1 MPQSLKS
8 AKMEARHEPGRR
20 NRRSPIVARAP
31 ELDVISPDR
40 VMAQNAFYRR
50 RLPVDV
56 TFAGQS
62 AKIATAYPASRPV
75 DQPSCTLLFKIGP
88 YSAELC
94 APPNLVEQLL
104 TPVEKTAR
112 LQTMPPRYAGLLLE
126 AALADEFDWLEAR
139 LQAPMEITAVEAQAP
154 SMTKPQFG
162 FVVSIGGQ
170 DFGCALRSDDNAL
183 PTRLA
188 ALLDEAGLGEP
199 SLPVEL
205 PLSVRLWR
213 DVLAISLGE
222 ARRLQTGDVVLL
234 DEQAAAMLVIGD
246 GLIAPVDLTASGPQ
260 LLAAPVIIAGS
271 KWEWT
276 MGENLAGAGQA
287 IDDATLDDLPVALAF
302 EVGRKTMPLGEIR
315 QLTAGAIVQLDA
327 TGQAVDILANGKRVG
342 QGEMVKIGDSLG
354 VQVTRM
360 FDNA

>member
-8 AKMEARHEPGRR
+8 AEMEARHKPGRR
-20 NRRSPIVARAP
+20 NRRSPSVTKAP

-50 RLPVDV
+50 RFPADV
-56 TFAGQS
+56 TLAGQP
-62 AKIATAYPASRPV
+62 AKVAAAWPASRPV
-75 DQPSCTLLFKIGP
+75 DQPSCGLLFKIGEH
-88 YSAELC
+88 SAELC
-94 APPNLVEQLL
+94 VPPKLLEQLL
-104 TPVEKTAR
+104 IAVEKTAR
-112 LQTMPPRYAGLLLE
+112 LETLPPRYAALLLE
-126 AALADEFDWLEAR
+126 AALADELDWLEAR
-139 LQAPMEITAVEAQAP
+139 LQAPMELTAVEAQAP
-154 SMTKPQFG
+154 SMTEPQFG
-162 FVVSIGGQ
+162 FVLSIGGQ
-170 DFGCALRSDDNAL
+170 EFGCALRSDDNAL

-188 ALLDEAGLGEP
+188 ALLDESGLGELP
-199 SLPVEL
+199 PPVEL

-246 GLIAPVDLTASGPQ
+246 GLIAPVAVVASGSQ

-315 QLTAGAIVQLDA
+315 QLTAGAIVQLDT
-327 TGQAVDILANGKRVG
+327 TGHAVDILANGKRVG
-342 QGEMVKIGDSLG
+342 QGEMVKIGESLG